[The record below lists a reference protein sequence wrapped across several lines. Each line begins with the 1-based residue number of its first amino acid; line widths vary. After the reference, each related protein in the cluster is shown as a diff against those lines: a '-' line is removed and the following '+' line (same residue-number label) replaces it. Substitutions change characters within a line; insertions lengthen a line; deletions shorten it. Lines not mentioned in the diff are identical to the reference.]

1 MVEPMVEV
9 GSIIRCSS
17 HDGAYRRVRR
27 VVRRRTKEHATS
39 QPLSFQRAPSGLTF
53 LMVPVRLILALKSPP
68 IASLEIYVPWSVSA
82 TWTFT
87 HRIPVPDADPQCAD
101 PATGQ
106 RDWSLRRLL
115 ALGTVVSRRYA

>member
-87 HRIPVPDADPQCAD
+87 HRIPVQEKVTMSGRPIQ
-101 PATGQ
+101 Q
-106 RDWSLRRLL
+106 EKSISL
-115 ALGTVVSRRYA
+115 ANSGA